1 VPHAGGSLDV
11 LPVEPPSLVPVV
23 VTTSPVLVDAPPL
36 DTSPLP
42 LVLSPDDDPALV
54 DPLVDVSPPPLRPS
68 GPSGV
73 SEQAARIKSTK
84 ADRGVSLM
92 ADMLA
97 HAAAPYHPAMPSTWA
112 VDPTTLDLVRDRQG
126 FVLVDGI
133 EAIEQDLRLYLGLR
147 QGEIPT
153 RQDLG
158 IPWGPLLESGA
169 SPAIVSQYIGERGVL
184 TRPGIVA
191 QQTTVEVDGRTA
203 TITYE
208 AQASLADQ
216 RRRAA
221 LRGAITILV

>member
-1 VPHAGGSLDV
+1 VPHVVGSLDV
-11 LPVEPPSLVPVV
+11 LPVEPSAPPVV
-23 VTTSPVLVDAPPL
+23 VAASPVLAAV
-36 DTSPLP
+36 LP
-42 LVLSPDDDPALV
+42 LESPPPSVEPGPDDDSSLV
-54 DPLVDVSPPPLRPS
+54 DAGPPPLSPS
-68 GPSGV
+68 GPSGA
-73 SEQAARIKSTK
+73 SEQAARATSRR
-84 ADRGVSLM
+84 ADRCVSLM
-92 ADMLA
+92 VATLA
-97 HAAAPYHPAMPSTWA
+97 RRTPPYHPAMPSTWA

-133 EAIEQDLRLYLGLR
+133 DAIEQDLRLYLGLR

-169 SPAIVSQYIGERGVL
+169 SPAILAQYIGERGVL
-184 TRPGIVA
+184 SRPGIVA
-191 QQTTVEVDGRTA
+191 QQTTVEVLDRTA

-216 RRRAA
+216 RRRSA